1 MSKIH
6 QNQSINY
13 LLMAEKKQELKD
25 KEFNDYSQTNDDV
38 YENLEDYNP
47 TKNRKVLTV
56 FDDMIADLESNKKLS
71 PTVTELF
78 LYHNLISK
86 CLKL

>member
-1 MSKIH
+1 M
-6 QNQSINY
+6 
-13 LLMAEKKQELKD
+13 KD

>member
-13 LLMAEKKQELKD
+13 LLMEEKKQELKD

-47 TKNRKVLTV
+47 KKNRKVLTV